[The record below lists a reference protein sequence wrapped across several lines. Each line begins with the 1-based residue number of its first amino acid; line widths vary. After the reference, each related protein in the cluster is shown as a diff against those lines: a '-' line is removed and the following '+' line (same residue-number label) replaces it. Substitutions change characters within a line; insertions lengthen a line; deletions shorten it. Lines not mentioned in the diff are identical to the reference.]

1 MYNVNPEVNARS
13 QVKTSTCWLSAL
25 EMMFDWKYKRG
36 YSYDYAAEILY
47 KMDASYYLD
56 VKYIYKNGIAPS
68 ECRETAKMLGLYAAG
83 GTPTIPADVLED
95 LLRRKGPVWISGRW
109 LPNSSHAVVI
119 TGCEAATGKIKYID
133 PWQNNALTDSNASTA
148 WLDNRGP
155 DWTNCDA
162 GLMYWM

>member
-1 MYNVNPEVNARS
+1 MFNVAPAVNPRS
-13 QVKTSTCWLSAL
+13 QVKSSTCWLSAL

-36 YSYDYAAEILY
+36 YNYDYSAEILN
-47 KMDASYYLD
+47 KMDASFYLN
-56 VKYIYKNGIAPS
+56 VEYIYKNGIAPG
-68 ECRETAKMLGLYAAG
+68 ECRETAKMLGLFAAG
-83 GTPTIPADVLED
+83 GSQTIPPDVLED

-133 PWQNNALTDSNASTA
+133 PLKNFTLTDSDGSTT

-155 DWTNCDA
+155 AWTNCDA